1 MKAAFPTGTGVRF
14 VQLKRK
20 IRASSQRMVNS
31 SHASC
36 DMYPLHASIDPIL
49 TVDPLF
55 RCAPSL
61 FPAFIIPSF
70 LLTDVRYTTL
80 GLWNRNLLN
89 VKWKY
94 NMTAAQVAN
103 ITGPATSKNSF
114 VYDPIK
120 YAKMLVD
127 KKTKEHRKVADKAY
141 DTLMN
146 EFAPREDVQ

>member
-1 MKAAFPTGTGVRF
+1 M
-14 VQLKRK
+14 
-20 IRASSQRMVNS
+20 
-31 SHASC
+31 C
-36 DMYPLHASIDPIL
+36 PI
-49 TVDPLF
+49 
-55 RCAPSL
+55 A
-61 FPAFIIPSF
+61 FPAFIIPSYSPF
-70 LLTDVRYTTL
+70 LLTDVRSL

>member
-1 MKAAFPTGTGVRF
+1 
-14 VQLKRK
+14 
-20 IRASSQRMVNS
+20 
-31 SHASC
+31 
-36 DMYPLHASIDPIL
+36 MYLLHASSDPIL
-49 TVDPLF
+49 TVDSFFL
-55 RCAPSL
+55 CALLL
-61 FPAFIIPSF
+61 FPVFIIPSF
-70 LLTDVRYTTL
+70 LLTDVRYTL